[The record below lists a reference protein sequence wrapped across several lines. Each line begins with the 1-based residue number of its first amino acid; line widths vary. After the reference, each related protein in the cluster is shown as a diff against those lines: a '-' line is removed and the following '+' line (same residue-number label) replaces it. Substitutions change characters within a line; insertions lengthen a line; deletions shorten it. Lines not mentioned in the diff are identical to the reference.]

1 MTVLVLLTLAYA
13 TGIAL
18 GQMFPVPAWQALAA
32 APCII
37 LVLVV
42 SVGCRRRLAL
52 VAVVGTLVLGW
63 ARTTESTARPGIS
76 DGRRPCL
83 RLIQGAI
90 SQAPLSVGGQ
100 TRLVMDMESCSDCVD
115 APGAARMR
123 PAGGR
128 LYLTV
133 MKDESLRISRGEIV
147 RILVE
152 PRPVQDH
159 RNPGVSRPPR
169 DESIF
174 TGFLRSSSEI
184 VRVESSPARI
194 AGLLDD
200 QRRELAAFWEGALD
214 ERESRLA
221 RALTLGES
229 RALHREQRDS
239 FRRTGAAH
247 LLAVSG
253 LHLAIVALIV
263 FGGVRRILLRI
274 SPLSRRW
281 DVGKFAAL
289 LTIPAI
295 IAFAI
300 LVGGRAP
307 VVRACVM
314 ATGLLLARFLGR
326 KGGARESVC
335 LAGAGLLAFEPS
347 NIVSAGFQLSF
358 SAVLGFLSMSY
369 RSPVEAMGEMSEAGP
384 ACAARRFIE
393 NTRRSVRRLF
403 MSTLAATAATTPIIL
418 YHFGTISLVSI
429 PVNIMVVPYTS
440 FLLMP
445 WLLLVLCAALI
456 SPWLA
461 GVLAFPAGCMLGLL
475 EDLLEWISGLPCT
488 LEATDLP
495 HMVGIS
501 LLCLAV
507 FLMLARRFKATAVV
521 VAISTGLMLIAHLA
535 APRSFFAN
543 RLTIDFLDVGQG
555 DATLVTF
562 PDGRHWLVDAGGTA
576 TGPETVGERHLVPIL
591 RGLGVDCLES
601 VVLTHPDPD
610 HVTGM
615 PAIFASIVVGG
626 LWDNG
631 QGKAEGAHPAYDE
644 VIAHCAAHSIPISRG
659 RLICGT
665 RMVAGVRVEIL
676 HPCHDTQGYDP
687 GLSFNDNSLVMHL
700 SYGRTSFLLAGDLG
714 EEGERILMER
724 GAVPRSDVLK
734 LGHHGSRNSST
745 RALLDLVRPS
755 IGVASCGLGNRYGMP
770 HRDVRRRLEERN
782 IRLFRTDLNGAV
794 RIVSDGAS
802 IYTAPMKSGK
812 GK

>member
-18 GQMFPVPAWQALAA
+18 GQIFPVPAWHALATV
-32 APCII
+32 PCII
-37 LVLVV
+37 IVLAV

-52 VAVVGTLVLGW
+52 VAVVGMLVLGW
-63 ARTTESTARPGIS
+63 GRAPVSNARPGIT
-76 DGRRPCL
+76 GGQRPCL

-90 SQAPLSVGGQ
+90 SQAPLSLGDQ
-100 TRLVMDMESCSDCVD
+100 TRLVMDLESCSDCVD
-115 APGAARMR
+115 APGDARMR

-133 MKDESLRISRGEIV
+133 MKGESLRISHGEIV

-159 RNPGVSRPPR
+159 RNPGVSRPAR
-169 DESIF
+169 DGSIF
-174 TGFLRSSSEI
+174 TGFAHSSSEI
-184 VRVESSPARI
+184 VRIESPSPRI
-194 AGLLDD
+194 ADLLDD
-200 QRRELAAFWEGALD
+200 QRRELAAFWEGALG

-229 RALHREQRDS
+229 RALHREQRES

-263 FGGVRRILLRI
+263 FGGIRRILLWI
-274 SPLSRRW
+274 GPVSRRW
-281 DVGKFAAL
+281 DVGKIAAL
-289 LTIPAI
+289 LAIPAI
-295 IAFAI
+295 VAFAI

-314 ATGLLLARFLGR
+314 ATGVLLARFLGR

-369 RSPVEAMGEMSEAGP
+369 RSPVEAMEEGSGIRP
-384 ACAARRFIE
+384 ACVVRRFAK
-393 NTRRSVRRLF
+393 NTRRSIRRLF
-403 MSTLAATAATTPIIL
+403 MSTLAATAATTPVIL

-429 PVNIMVVPYTS
+429 PVNMMVVPYTS

-445 WLLLVLCAALI
+445 WLLLVSCTALV

-461 GVLAFPAGCMLGLL
+461 GGLAFPAGRMLGLL

-488 LEATDLP
+488 LEATDFP

-507 FLMLARRFKATAVV
+507 FLLLARRFKATVVV
-521 VAISTGLMLIAHLA
+521 VAISAGLMVIAHVA
-535 APRSFFAN
+535 APKSFPAN

-591 RGLGVDCLES
+591 RGLGVDYLDT

-615 PAIFASIVVGG
+615 PAIFASICVGG

-659 RLICGT
+659 RSICGT
-665 RMVAGVRVEIL
+665 RMVAGVRVDLL
-676 HPCHDTQGYDP
+676 HPCHDNLEYDP

-714 EEGERILMER
+714 EEGERVLMER

-745 RALLDLVRPS
+745 RDFLDLVRPS

-782 IRLFRTDLNGAV
+782 VRLFRTDLNGAV
-794 RIVSDGAS
+794 RIVSDAAS
-802 IYTAPMKSGK
+802 IYTVPMKSGK
-812 GK
+812 GR